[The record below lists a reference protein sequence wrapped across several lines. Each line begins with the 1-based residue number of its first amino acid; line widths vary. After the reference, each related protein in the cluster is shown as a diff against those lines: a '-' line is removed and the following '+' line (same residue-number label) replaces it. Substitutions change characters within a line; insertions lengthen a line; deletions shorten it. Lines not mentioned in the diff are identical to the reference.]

1 MLGNP
6 INFCS
11 WNPESWDLEFGIQ
24 LKESGIQRAIG
35 PRNPSFTD
43 KVGNPVPGIRN
54 PRAGIQKR
62 RLSWISVIGATSYLN
77 ELCHEIQ
84 PN

>member
-11 WNPESWDLEFGIQ
+11 WNPESWDLEIGKQ
-24 LKESGIQRAIG
+24 LKESGIQLATG

-43 KVGNPVPGIRN
+43 KAGNPVPGIRN
-54 PRAGIQKR
+54 PRAGIQNR
-62 RLSWISVIGATSYLN
+62 RLSWISLIGATSYLK